1 MHQRRIGAFL
11 HWCIL
16 AFLAFLLLTASA
28 CAKAHATTMPDSPP
42 LEMPAPPPREV
53 EPSDTEVPPP
63 MPLPQE
69 PARAAPPRTR
79 PAPPRTEP
87 AKPPAGATPEPPKP
101 ETPPIVEPPKPE
113 EAPPKPV
120 IPLQTTPAAAEGEA
134 ERTIRA
140 TIVRATTD
148 LNRIDPSRL
157 NAGAKTQYDAARGFL
172 RQADAAMRAKNLVFA
187 RTVAEKAAVL
197 AAQLA
202 PK

>member
-1 MHQRRIGAFL
+1 
-11 HWCIL
+11 
-16 AFLAFLLLTASA
+16 
-28 CAKAHATTMPDSPP
+28 MPDSHP

-79 PAPPRTEP
+79 PAPPRPEP

-113 EAPPKPV
+113 EAPKPV

-140 TIVRATTD
+140 TIARATTD